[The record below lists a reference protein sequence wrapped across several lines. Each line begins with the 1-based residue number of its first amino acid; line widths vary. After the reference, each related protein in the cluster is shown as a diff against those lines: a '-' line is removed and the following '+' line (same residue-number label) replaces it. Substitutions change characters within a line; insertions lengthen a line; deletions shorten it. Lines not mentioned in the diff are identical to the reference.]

1 MVGSYAALSGDD
13 GTEEPLLGGRKTK
26 KKKMVKHRIVAVSA
40 NRGITE
46 TPQKLETGSDRWSSL
61 VQFVLQDHETFSVQ
75 LNDGVQLKTQ
85 TEPLVL
91 QSQRDPA
98 DLAWC
103 V

>member
-46 TPQKLETGSDRWSSL
+46 TPKKLERRQMVASRPVGAAGS
-61 VQFVLQDHETFSVQ
+61 
-75 LNDGVQLKTQ
+75 
-85 TEPLVL
+85 
-91 QSQRDPA
+91 
-98 DLAWC
+98 
-103 V
+103 